1 LYSRSQPITLHLAV
15 LSDISDNA
23 DTLGNIGM
31 PESSI
36 QTNVQGHFDGTC
48 WCWHLKRNVSISP
61 ALLAMLFGGLSL
73 VTLSIGS
80 AFYWAGASLILPF
93 SMIEVAALLV
103 AYFYNAV
110 HANDYEKLVLTD
122 STIEIESKIGF
133 NLRQVQLLRSMTRI
147 DPEVHKNELIQ
158 IRQGTQSTFFGRF
171 VHANLRPALAQKIS
185 ERLMSRFNPS

>member
-1 LYSRSQPITLHLAV
+1 
-15 LSDISDNA
+15 
-23 DTLGNIGM
+23 
-31 PESSI
+31 
-36 QTNVQGHFDGTC
+36 
-48 WCWHLKRNVSISP
+48 
-61 ALLAMLFGGLSL
+61 
-73 VTLSIGS
+73 
-80 AFYWAGASLILPF
+80 
-93 SMIEVAALLV
+93 MIEVAALLV

-133 NLRQVQLLRSMTRI
+133 NTRQVQLLRSMTRI